1 MVTVVT
7 CNSLNSQ
14 KFDSQRNIF
23 KSIINEKGKT
33 LFPEKLKKRC
43 WFEMKTCI
51 LLSIYHVLFDSLIH
65 LLSKTIFQKF
75 KLEGGG
81 YNCYEIG
88 YGLLGI
94 TQKHEQDL
102 GSFHLKVSTPRK
114 KTFRKANICETP
126 NSNTLP
132 WLFTLRRRFFVLKK
146 QNDYLINHAHGTTI
160 CITTII
166 S

>member
-75 KLEGGG
+75 KLGGGG
-81 YNCYEIG
+81 YNCYKIG

-114 KTFRKANICETP
+114 KTYFAR
-126 NSNTLP
+126 L
-132 WLFTLRRRFFVLKK
+132 LFAKPLTQLLCP
-146 QNDYLINHAHGTTI
+146 DYLLCAADTLYLRNKM
-160 CITTII
+160 II
-166 S
+166 